1 MRRSIE
7 SCGAVVG
14 YQVRLRKSFAQ
25 IAVAALA
32 AMLLSGCASSL
43 MDGIWGDDS
52 NTSAQAN
59 STAALSAGVS
69 PDMTTAR
76 ENVEVAKLYNEALA
90 SLNDNSPKTAIKQFG
105 EVERKY
111 PYSSYATQAILMQ
124 SYAAYRLGKWDDAII
139 AANRFITLHPGHK
152 DVGYAYYLVAICSYD
167 QIANT
172 KHDQSAT
179 LKALSAL
186 EEVSQRFPGTA
197 YAQDAAQKVTVA
209 RDHLAG
215 KEMEV
220 GRYYYRQGAY
230 LAGINRFKRVIT
242 EYRNTSQTPEALYR
256 LTEGYMALGVVSEA
270 QTAAAVL
277 GTNYP
282 QSQWYKDAYQ
292 LVSSDGKAPEANSE
306 SWISKAFDAVNPM

>member
-1 MRRSIE
+1 MQVSRRISQGI
-7 SCGAVVG
+7 A
-14 YQVRLRKSFAQ
+14 AA
-25 IAVAALA
+25 AVAV
-32 AMLLSGCASSL
+32 LLSGCATSL

-52 NTSAQAN
+52 SSSAAG
-59 STAALSAGVS
+59 SSSAALAPNLGQASDSA
-69 PDMTTAR
+69 
-76 ENVEVAKLYNEALA
+76 EVAKLYNAALA
-90 SLNDNSPKTAIKQFG
+90 DLNDNSLKSALKQFG
-105 EVERKY
+105 EVERQY

-124 SYAAYRLGKWDDAII
+124 AYIGYKLGKWDDAIN
-139 AANRFITLHPGHK
+139 AANRYITLHPGGK
-152 DVGYAYYLVAICSYD
+152 DVGYAYYLAAVCNYD

-172 KHDQSAT
+172 KHDQSST
-179 LKALSAL
+179 KKALDAL
-186 EEVSQRFPGTA
+186 QEVAQRFPGTS
-197 YAQDAAQKVTVA
+197 YAADAEKKVLVA

-230 LAGINRFKRVIT
+230 LAGINRFKTVVT

-282 QSQWYKDAYQ
+282 QSTWYKDAYQ
-292 LVSSDGKAPEANSE
+292 LVSNDGVMPEANKE
-306 SWISKAFDAVNPM
+306 SWISRAFDAVNPL

>member
-1 MRRSIE
+1 MQVGLLVQVSRKFSQGVTVAIA
-7 SCGAVVG
+7 AV
-14 YQVRLRKSFAQ
+14 
-25 IAVAALA
+25 
-32 AMLLSGCASSL
+32 LLSGCATSL

-52 NTSAQAN
+52 A
-59 STAALSAGVS
+59 STAATPAVAGGVA
-69 PDMTTAR
+69 PDMMASQETA
-76 ENVEVAKLYNEALA
+76 EVARLYNAALA
-90 SLNDNSPKTAIKQFG
+90 ELNDGSNKAALKQFA

-111 PYSSYATQAILMQ
+111 PYSKYATQAILMQ
-124 SYAAYRLGKWDDAII
+124 AYTSYKMGKWDDAII

-152 DVGYAYYLVAICSYD
+152 DVGYAYYLVAVSNYD

-172 KHDQSAT
+172 RRDQSAT
-179 LKALSAL
+179 QRALVSL
-186 EEVSQRFPGTA
+186 EEVSQRFPGTS
-197 YAQDAAQKVTVA
+197 YAADAEAKVQVA

-256 LTEGYMALGVVSEA
+256 LTEGYMALGVISEA

-282 QSQWYKDAYQ
+282 NSEWYRDAYR
-292 LVSSDGKAPEANSE
+292 LVAADGVAPEASSE